1 MIRTYRLSELAAE
14 LNGRLHGNDL
24 NISGISIDSRSVKPG
39 ELFIAIKGP
48 HFDGHAYAGKALES
62 GAAAV
67 LVQEAPADIN
77 SGSYI
82 LVEDTSKAL
91 GQLGAFNRNQT
102 DIPFLAITGSCG
114 KTSVKEMLAAILD
127 QEGSTL
133 ATLGNLNNAFGVPL
147 TLFSVEADNRF
158 AVIELGTSSPG
169 EIGYISELTHPDVS
183 VITNAAEAHLDKLVS
198 VEGVAQEKGF
208 ILDYLSPEGTAV
220 LNLDDTFFNDW
231 QQRTLSGSEQR
242 QVMSFSLSNPEADS
256 YASHIETTAEG
267 MRFTLNLK
275 GEQKALIIAF
285 WGQHQVQNACCA
297 AVAASAAGIGL
308 DKIVQGLEN
317 ARPYQRRGQ
326 RFQLDDQTLVIDETY
341 NANPRATLAAIDQ
354 LAECEGHRVMVLGDM
369 LDLGTVSQQRHL
381 DVGAYARDRGI
392 ETFFAL
398 GEASRQAV
406 SAYGSAGRHF
416 ETKASLVN
424 GLRSLLTELDV
435 LPVIVLVKGSRGM
448 GMLDIVR
455 SLVGS
460 DYKGER

>member
-1 MIRTYRLSELAAE
+1 MIRTYQLSELAAE
-14 LNGRLHGNDL
+14 LNGRLHGNDMG
-24 NISGISIDSRSVKPG
+24 ISGISIDSRSVMPG

-48 HFDGHAYAGKALES
+48 NFDGHAYAGKALES

-67 LVQEAPADIN
+67 LVQEPLVDAEG
-77 SGSYI
+77 GSYI
-82 LVEDTSKAL
+82 LVDDTLEAL
-91 GQLGAFNRNQT
+91 GQLGAFNRNQV

-133 ATLGNLNNAFGVPL
+133 ATCGNLNNAFGVPL
-147 TLFSVEADNRF
+147 TLFSVKADNQF

-169 EIGYISELTHPDVS
+169 EIGYISELTRPDVS
-183 VITNAAEAHLDKLVS
+183 VITNAAEAHLDELVS

-208 ILDYLSPEGTAV
+208 ILDSLSPEGTAV
-220 LNLDDTFFNDW
+220 LNLDDTFFSDW
-231 QQRTLSGSEQR
+231 QQRALSGSRQR
-242 QVMSFSLSNPEADS
+242 QVLSFSLSNPDADG

-267 MRFTLNLK
+267 MRFTLNLN
-275 GEQKALIIAF
+275 GEHKALTIAF

-297 AVAASAAGIGL
+297 AVAAFAVGIGL

-341 NANPRATLAAIDQ
+341 NANPKATLAAIDQ
-354 LAECEGHRVMVLGDM
+354 LAECKGHRVMVLGDM
-369 LDLGTVSQQRHL
+369 LDLGAVSQQRHL
-381 DVGAYARDRGI
+381 DVGAYARDKGI
-392 ETFFAL
+392 ETFVAL
-398 GEASRQAV
+398 GDASRQAV
-406 SAYGSAGRHF
+406 SAYGGAGRHF
-416 ETKASLVN
+416 ETKESLV
-424 GLRSLLTELDV
+424 GWLQSLLTGLDA
-435 LPVIVLVKGSRGM
+435 LPVTVLVKGSRGM

>member
-1 MIRTYRLSELAAE
+1 MIRAYQLSELAAE
-14 LNGRLHGNDL
+14 LGGRLNGQNL
-24 NISGISIDSRSVKPG
+24 SVSGISIDSRSVQSG

-48 HFDGHAYAGKALES
+48 NFDGHAYVDKAIES

-67 LVQEAPADIN
+67 LVQEQPVNPD
-77 SGSYI
+77 SFSYI
-82 LVEDTSKAL
+82 LVDDTSEAL
-91 GQLGAFNRNQT
+91 GQLGAFNRHQT

-133 ATLGNLNNAFGVPL
+133 ATHGNLNNAFGVPL
-147 TLFSVEADNRF
+147 TLFSVEAGNQF

-169 EIGYISELTHPDVS
+169 EIGYISELTRPDVS
-183 VITNAAEAHLDKLVS
+183 VITNAAETHLDGLVD
-198 VEGVAQEKGF
+198 VAGVAQEKGF
-208 ILDYLSPEGTAV
+208 ILDSLSPSGTAI
-220 LNLDDTFFNDW
+220 LNLDDDFFNDW

-242 QVMSFSLSNPEADS
+242 RVRSFSLNNSQADS
-256 YASHIETTAEG
+256 YGSDIETTTEG
-267 MRFTLNLK
+267 MRFTLNLN
-275 GEQKALIIAF
+275 GQKRTLRIAF

-326 RFQLDDQTLVIDETY
+326 RFALDDRTLVIDETY
-341 NANPRATLAAIDQ
+341 NANPKATLAAVDQ
-354 LAECEGHRVMVLGDM
+354 LAECEGHRIMVLGDM
-369 LDLGTVSQQRHL
+369 LDLGAVSQQRHH

-392 ETFFAL
+392 ETFIAL
-398 GEASRQAV
+398 GDASRQAV
-406 SAYGSAGRHF
+406 SAYGRDGRHF
-416 ETKASLVN
+416 ETKASLVS
-424 GLRSLLTELDV
+424 GLRSLLSELDV
-435 LPVIVLVKGSRGM
+435 PAVTVLVKGSRGM